1 MKGLCRKRRKSLIS
15 YDLILLSK
23 GEVSELS
30 RRNTLDGKYLLRT
43 ARSDSMTR
51 PPSIF
56 NQSTSSSKGKRRS
69 SSSGEGSQDDDSIGR
84 SEEQKTADPFMRKAA
99 RNGRSQI
106 K

>member
-43 ARSDSMTR
+43 ARSDSMNR

-56 NQSTSSSKGKRRS
+56 NQSTSSSKVKKR

-84 SEEQKTADPFMRKAA
+84 SEE
-99 RNGRSQI
+99 
-106 K
+106 